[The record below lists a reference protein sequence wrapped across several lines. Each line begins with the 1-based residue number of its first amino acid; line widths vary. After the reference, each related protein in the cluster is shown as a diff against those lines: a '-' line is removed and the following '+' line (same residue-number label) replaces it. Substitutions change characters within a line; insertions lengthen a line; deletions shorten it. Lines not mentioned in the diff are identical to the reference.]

1 MMAKMLAFEI
11 ASIRALCGLFVRF
24 LQKVANL
31 WYDCG
36 DFDLRNRV
44 FLTSVSSFVPNALYA
59 GLEI

>member
-1 MMAKMLAFEI
+1 MVAEMLAFGI
-11 ASIRALCGLFVRF
+11 ASVRVLCGLFVRF

-44 FLTSVSSFVPNALYA
+44 F
-59 GLEI
+59 

>member
-1 MMAKMLAFEI
+1 MLAFKI
-11 ASIRALCGLFVRF
+11 ACIRALCGLFVRF

-44 FLTSVSSFVPNALYA
+44 FCQVCQVLCQTPCVRSMKR
-59 GLEI
+59 EK

>member
-1 MMAKMLAFEI
+1 MCKRLMKRWNGLGICVMVAEMLAFGI
-11 ASIRALCGLFVRF
+11 ASVRVLCGLFVRF

-44 FLTSVSSFVPNALYA
+44 F
-59 GLEI
+59 